1 MHFALLPMAVILY
14 CSAMA
19 NLDFAFQQ
27 GQPNFH
33 DGHPTS
39 LFVDILPVVILMS
52 LFLLLS
58 KYLKNYLCNDVSAV
72 TSLTANSCFVPGS
85 DKGTV
90 RSVFF
95 FPSSPV
101 QPGVKGNGVSYLFCP
116 PLTHH
121 GILISLLFSKAAT
134 PKNQGSTFPAVV
146 CAVPGYLNLSK
157 GITQAFLLYPVM
169 SKT

>member
-72 TSLTANSCFVPGS
+72 TSLTANSSQDQIKALCEVY
-85 DKGTV
+85 
-90 RSVFF
+90 FF
-95 FPSSPV
+95 SF
-101 QPGVKGNGVSYLFCP
+101 YLQF
-116 PLTHH
+116 
-121 GILISLLFSKAAT
+121 SL
-134 PKNQGSTFPAVV
+134 V
-146 CAVPGYLNLSK
+146 SK
-157 GITQAFLLYPVM
+157 GM
-169 SKT
+169 E

>member
-1 MHFALLPMAVILY
+1 MHFALLPMAIILY

-95 FPSSPV
+95 
-101 QPGVKGNGVSYLFCP
+101 
-116 PLTHH
+116 
-121 GILISLLFSKAAT
+121 SLHLQFSL
-134 PKNQGSTFPAVV
+134 V
-146 CAVPGYLNLSK
+146 SK
-157 GITQAFLLYPVM
+157 GM
-169 SKT
+169 E